1 MTQNLID
8 LAFSEEQLCAIDG
21 AIAVLEAN
29 LAGLIALSAA
39 QRLSLQKM
47 GSAGEPFCRNAL
59 SVLAQNPQIVP
70 PSLGLPGAQADL
82 RALDQLRPR
91 GMRLKVLAGRV
102 EDSEMALGS
111 DVFAVARAGYK
122 LLGVVGSGQGLDGP
136 RRDLEPRY
144 QRPKRAGK
152 AAKPED

>member
-1 MTQNLID
+1 MTQKLID
-8 LAFSEEQLCAIDG
+8 LTFSEEQLRAIDG

-29 LAGLIALSAA
+29 LGGLIALSAA
-39 QRLSLQKM
+39 QRLGLQKM
-47 GSAGEPFCRNAL
+47 GSAGEPFCRNTL
-59 SVLAQNPQIVP
+59 SALAQNPQIVP
-70 PSLGLPGAQADL
+70 PSLGLSGAQADL
-82 RALDQLRPR
+82 HALDQLRPR

-111 DVFAVARAGYK
+111 DVFAVARVGYK
-122 LLGVVGSGQGLDGP
+122 LIGVVGSGQGLDGT

>member
-8 LAFSEEQLCAIDG
+8 LSFSEEQLRAIDG

-29 LAGLIALSAA
+29 LGGLIALSAA
-39 QRLSLQKM
+39 QRMSLQKM
-47 GSAGEPFCRNAL
+47 GSTGEPFCRDTLSAL
-59 SVLAQNPQIVP
+59 VQNPQIVP
-70 PSLGLPGAQADL
+70 PSLGLSGAQADL

-111 DVFAVARAGYK
+111 DVFAVARVGYK
-122 LLGVVGSGQGLDGP
+122 LIGAIGGDQGLKGA
-136 RRDLEPRY
+136 RRELAPRY
-144 QRPKRAGK
+144 YRPKRGGR

>member
-8 LAFSEEQLCAIDG
+8 LTFSEEQLRAIDG

-29 LAGLIALSAA
+29 LGGLIALSAA
-39 QRLSLQKM
+39 QRMSLQKM
-47 GSAGEPFCRNAL
+47 GSAGEPFCRNTL

-70 PSLGLPGAQADL
+70 PSLGLSGAQADL
-82 RALDQLRPR
+82 HALDQLRPR

-111 DVFAVARAGYK
+111 DVFAVARTGYN
-122 LLGVVGSGQGLDGP
+122 LIGVVGSSQGLDGSH
-136 RRDLEPRY
+136 RELQPRY
-144 QRPKRAGK
+144 LRPKRTGK
-152 AAKPED
+152 GPKPED